1 MRILIHTAFFH
12 PSTGGI
18 ETFVDGLAGALA
30 RRGESVTVFAETP
43 LGSAVELDR
52 PYRIVRAGT
61 VRRRDIVAEC
71 DVLLS
76 KGPATRMLPIAW
88 RLGIPFVLVHSGPIA
103 TCPIGIGWRNGA
115 VCQYSFRKCMGCDVS
130 NQSTLANVKAIA
142 RNKVLRW
149 AMRRAAATVYIS
161 ESIAKR
167 VGRQGHVIGN
177 FFDPATF
184 YADHEVTPEPAFLIV
199 GRLVPIKGFDVAIRG
214 FALARRQGLRFR
226 LRVVGDG
233 PERVNLERLAKREG
247 VADTV
252 EFLGSRRGSDLA
264 DNYRKAWALVVPTQV
279 EEAFGI
285 VMVEALACGCP
296 VIASDHG
303 ACPEVIADAGV
314 LVPATEPAKW
324 ADAMLGL
331 ANDPVRRAW
340 LSERGTAR
348 ANQLFT
354 QESVTDRYLEILRS
368 AGVKTAK

>member
-18 ETFVDGLAGALA
+18 ETFVDGLAGALV
-30 RRGESVTVFAETP
+30 RRGESATVFAETP
-43 LGSAVELDR
+43 LGSAVEPDR
-52 PYRIVRAGT
+52 PYRVVRAGT
-61 VRRRDIVAEC
+61 VRRQDVVADC

-103 TCPIGIGWRNGA
+103 TCPIGIGWRNSA
-115 VCQYSFRKCMGCDVS
+115 ACHYSFRKCLGCDVS

-142 RNKVLRW
+142 RLSVLRW
-149 AMRRAAATVYIS
+149 GMKRAAATVYIS
-161 ESIAKR
+161 ELIANK
-167 VGRQGHVIGN
+167 VGSPGHIIGN
-177 FFDPATF
+177 FFDPAIFFTSRG
-184 YADHEVTPEPAFLIV
+184 VTPEPVFLIV

-214 FALARRQGLRFR
+214 FALARRQGLQFR

-233 PERVNLERLAKREG
+233 PERANLERLAAQEG

-264 DNYRKAWALVVPTQV
+264 DRYRNAWASLVPAQW
-279 EEAFGI
+279 EEPSGI
-285 VMVEALACGCP
+285 VMVEAMACGCP

-314 LVPATEPAKW
+314 LVPAADPAKW
-324 ADAMLGL
+324 AEAMLAL
-331 ANDPVRRAW
+331 AGDQVRRAR
-340 LSERGTAR
+340 LSERGIAR
-348 ANQLFT
+348 ANALFT
-354 QESVTDRYLEILRS
+354 LESVTNRYLEVLRG
-368 AGVKTAK
+368 AVVKNKE

>member
-1 MRILIHTAFFH
+1 MRILIHSAFFH

-30 RRGESVTVFAETP
+30 RRVETVTVFAETP

-52 PYRIVRAGT
+52 PYQIIRPGT
-61 VRRRDIVAEC
+61 IRRRDIVAEC

-115 VCQYSFRKCMGCDVS
+115 VCQYSFGKCLGCDVS

-149 AMRRAAATVYIS
+149 AMKRAKATIYIS

-167 VGRQGHVIGN
+167 VGHPGQVIGN
-177 FFDPATF
+177 FFDPTTF
-184 YADHEVTPEPAFLIV
+184 HANLEVNPEDAFLVV
-199 GRLVPIKGFDVAIRG
+199 GRLVPIKGFDVVIRG
-214 FALARRQGLRFR
+214 FAIARRQGLRFR

-233 PERVNLERLAKREG
+233 PERANLERLAAQEG
-247 VADTV
+247 VADSV
-252 EFLGSRRGSDLA
+252 DFLGSRRGADLA
-264 DNYRKAWALVVPTQV
+264 DQYRAAWALAVPTQV

-285 VMVEALACGCP
+285 VMVEAMACGCT

-314 LVPATEPAKW
+314 LVPAREPAKW
-324 ADAMLGL
+324 AEAMLAL
-331 ANDPVRRAW
+331 ANDPVRRDW
-340 LSERGTAR
+340 LSKRSIERATE
-348 ANQLFT
+348 LFT
-354 QESVTDRYLEILRS
+354 LESVTVRYLEVLRS
-368 AGVKTAK
+368 AVVKNIK